1 MSKQVF
7 TQKELEK
14 YADTL
19 IWGLKTA
26 RPSIK
31 KYDTVLIKCDIAGLE
46 LGEIVHAKLI
56 KQRYNV
62 IFRLTSSP
70 VIEKDF
76 FMYSDSK
83 QRKFIAAGE
92 KELSDGLGG
101 YIAIHAPESLTHLKD
116 IDTKRQSEVAIA
128 RKCLRDIM
136 NKNEEKGR
144 FGWTLCTYP
153 TEELARNAK
162 LSLKAYS
169 RQIAKACFLNE
180 PNPAKKWAWLYKE
193 STGIKKWLKSLNID
207 QWLIQSKSTDLKIKI
222 GDKRK
227 FLGVSGHNIPSFEI
241 FTSPDCRYTEGV
253 YFANQPSFRGGN
265 YVEGVKLEFKNGKAV
280 KISAKKGQD
289 YVRKIL
295 ATDKGASMVG
305 EISLTDKRFSKIDKF
320 MANTLFDENFGGK
333 NGNCHLAVGDSYSD
347 TYSGDV
353 SKMNKKIKEK
363 LGFNSSSI
371 HWDLVNT
378 EDKIVKAVLKNGK
391 TITIYEKGM
400 FKR

>member
-1 MSKQVF
+1 M
-7 TQKELEK
+7 
-14 YADTL
+14 
-19 IWGLKTA
+19 
-26 RPSIK
+26 
-31 KYDTVLIKCDIAGLE
+31 
-46 LGEIVHAKLI
+46 
-56 KQRYNV
+56 
-62 IFRLTSSP
+62 
-70 VIEKDF
+70 
-76 FMYSDSK
+76 
-83 QRKFIAAGE
+83 
-92 KELSDGLGG
+92 
-101 YIAIHAPESLTHLKD
+101 
-116 IDTKRQSEVAIA
+116 
-128 RKCLRDIM
+128 
-136 NKNEEKGR
+136 
-144 FGWTLCTYP
+144 
-153 TEELARNAK
+153 
-162 LSLKAYS
+162 
-169 RQIAKACFLNE
+169 
-180 PNPAKKWAWLYKE
+180 
-193 STGIKKWLKSLNID
+193 
-207 QWLIQSKSTDLKIKI
+207 
-222 GDKRK
+222 
-227 FLGVSGHNIPSFEI
+227 GVSGHNIPSFEI
-241 FTSPDCRYTEGV
+241 FTSPDCRDTEGV

-265 YVEGVKLEFKNGKAV
+265 YVEGIRLEFKKGKAV